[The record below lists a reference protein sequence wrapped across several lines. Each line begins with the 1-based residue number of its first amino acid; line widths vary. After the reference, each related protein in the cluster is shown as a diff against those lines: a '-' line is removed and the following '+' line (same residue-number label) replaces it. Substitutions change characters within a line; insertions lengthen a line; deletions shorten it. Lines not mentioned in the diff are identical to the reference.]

1 MADLTLCISSEC
13 PLRESC
19 HRFTCPPSEWQ
30 SYAAFF
36 QEGEKCSYY
45 WPVKSAPGTVPCDA
59 PFITNKS
66 IEQ

>member
-30 SYAAFF
+30 SYADFF
-36 QEGEKCSYY
+36 QDGEKCSHY
-45 WPVKSAPGTVPCDA
+45 WPAREKRDEPTDESPQP
-59 PFITNKS
+59 
-66 IEQ
+66 

>member
-13 PLRESC
+13 PLRDSC

-36 QEGEKCSYY
+36 SEGEKCSYY
-45 WPVKSAPGTVPCDA
+45 WPAREKRDDSLTQ
-59 PFITNKS
+59 TTEN
-66 IEQ
+66 